1 MPPARWMKEGTV
13 VHQTSPE
20 IGGMGHSIKRKE
32 DLRFLQGKGNYVDDV
47 QLPDMVFGHLVRSP
61 FAHARL
67 KSINTEKAKQIPGVL
82 AVITGED
89 LAKSNLAWMPTLF
102 FDKQMVLAT
111 GKVLFQSQEVAFVV
125 AEDSYI
131 AADAAELVEV
141 EYEELPVLVDPHKAL
156 EPSAPI
162 LRDDREEKSNHIFH
176 WEVGDR
182 EATEKA
188 LQSAAVKADVRAF
201 FQRCHPAPLETCGC
215 VADFNR
221 ATGRLTI
228 YLTSQAPHAHR
239 TLFSIVGGIPEN
251 NIRVIS
257 PDIGG
262 GFGNKVPIYPGYVCA
277 VVASLTLGRPVKWI
291 ETRSENLQST
301 GFARDYHMTA
311 ELAAGTD
318 GKIQA
323 LRVKTLAD
331 HGAFNAAAQPTK
343 FPAGLFSICT
353 GAYDLPSA
361 FCEVDG
367 VYTNKAPGGIAY
379 RCSFRVT
386 EAAYLIER
394 AVDVL
399 AQELK
404 IDPVELR
411 MKNFIPPEKFP
422 YKSPLGWSY
431 DSGNYAET
439 MKVALDKVGYQ
450 ELRKEQAE
458 KRKNGELMGIGISS
472 FVEIVGAGP
481 GHTFDIAGIKMFD
494 SCEIRVHPTGKAIC
508 RMGTKSQGQG
518 HETTYAQ
525 IVAQE
530 LGIPAADVT
539 VEEGDTDTA
548 PYGLGTYASRS
559 TPVSGAATAMAAR
572 KIQDKAKKIAAHL
585 LECSA
590 DDLEWE
596 PGKFSVKGAPGK
608 SKSIQ
613 DIAFAAYTNMPA
625 GMEPGLEA
633 VDYYDP
639 PNLTFPHGT
648 YICIVD
654 IDKGTGEVKVRRFVA
669 VDDCGNIINP
679 MIVEGQIHGG
689 LTEGLAIAFMQQID
703 YDANG
708 NVQGGS
714 FMDYLLP
721 TAVETPSWETGKTC
735 SPSPHHPFGAKGVGE
750 SPNVGSPAA
759 FVNAVVDALS
769 HLGVKHIDM
778 PIAPWKV
785 WNILKEKGVVN

>member
-1 MPPARWMKEGTV
+1 LAY
-13 VHQTSPE
+13 QTSPE
-20 IGGMGHSIKRKE
+20 VGGMGHSIKRKE
-32 DLRFLQGKGNYVDDV
+32 DLRFLQGKGNYVDDIH
-47 QLPDMVFGHLVRSP
+47 LPDMVYGHLVRSP
-61 FAHARL
+61 YAHARL
-67 KSINTEKAKQIPGVL
+67 KSINTENAKQLPGVL

-125 AEDSYI
+125 AEDRYV

-141 EYEELPVLVDPHKAL
+141 EYEELPVLIDPHKAL
-156 EPSAPI
+156 DPSAPI

-182 EATEKA
+182 EATDKA
-188 LQSAAVKADVRAF
+188 IQSAAVKAEVHAF

-251 NIRVIS
+251 DIRVVS

-277 VVASLTLGRPVKWI
+277 VVASLTLNRPVKWI

-311 ELAAGTD
+311 ELAAGND

-404 IDPVELR
+404 VDPVELR
-411 MKNFIPPEKFP
+411 LKNFIPPEKFP
-422 YKSPLGWSY
+422 YKSALGWSY
-431 DSGNYAET
+431 DSGNYAAT
-439 MKVALDKVGYQ
+439 MKVALDKVGYH
-450 ELRKEQAE
+450 ELRKEQEE
-458 KRKNGELMGIGISS
+458 KRKNGELMGIGVSS
-472 FVEIVGAGP
+472 FVETVGAGP
-481 GHTFDIAGIKMFD
+481 AHTFDIAGIKMFD
-494 SCEIRVHPTGKAIC
+494 SCEIRIHPTGKAIC

-572 KIQDKAKKIAAHL
+572 KIQEKAKKIAAHL

-590 DDLEWE
+590 EDLEWE
-596 PGKFSVKGAPGK
+596 PGKFFVKGAPSK

-648 YICIVD
+648 YICVVD

-703 YDANG
+703 YDASG

-721 TAVETPSWETGKTC
+721 TAVETPHWETDKTC

>member
-1 MPPARWMKEGTV
+1 VIAK
-13 VHQTSPE
+13 TSPE

-32 DLRFLQGKGNYVDDV
+32 DSRFIQGKGNYVDDV
-47 QLPDMVFGHLVRSP
+47 HLPGMVYGHMVRSP
-61 FAHARL
+61 YAHARL
-67 KSINTEKAKQIPGVL
+67 KSINTEKAKQLPGVL
-82 AVITGED
+82 AIITGED
-89 LAKSNLAWMPTLF
+89 LAKANLAWMPTLF

-125 AEDSYI
+125 AEDRYI

-141 EYEELPVLVDPHKAL
+141 EYEELPVLVDPHKATD
-156 EPSAPI
+156 PGSPI
-162 LRDDREEKSNHIFH
+162 LREDREEKSNHIFH
-176 WEVGDR
+176 WEVGDKT
-182 EATEKA
+182 ATDRA
-188 LQSAAVKADVRAF
+188 FQSAPVKASLHAVS
-201 FQRCHPAPLETCGC
+201 QRCHPAPLETCGC

-221 ATGRLTI
+221 ATEKLTV

-239 TLFSIVGGIPEN
+239 TLFSLVGGIPEQ
-251 NIRVIS
+251 NIRVVS

-277 VVASLTLGRPVKWI
+277 VVASLTLGVPVKWI

-311 ELAAGTD
+311 EIAAD
-318 GKIQA
+318 QKGKVKA

-343 FPAGLFSICT
+343 FPAGLFSMCT
-353 GAYDLPSA
+353 GSYDFGAA

-379 RCSFRVT
+379 RCSFRIT

-394 AVDVL
+394 VIDVL
-399 AQELK
+399 ASQLK
-404 IDPVELR
+404 VDPAEFR
-411 MKNFIPPEKFP
+411 RRNFIQPGQFP
-422 YKSPLGWSY
+422 YKTPLGWTY
-431 DSGNYAET
+431 DSGNYEGA
-439 MKVALDKVGYQ
+439 MNKALEMVGYAQ
-450 ELRKEQAE
+450 LRKEQEE
-458 KRKNGELMGIGISS
+458 KRKKGELMGIGISS
-472 FVEIVGAGP
+472 FTEAVGAGP
-481 GHTFDIAGIKMFD
+481 AHTFDIAGIKMFD
-494 SCEIRVHPTGKAIC
+494 SAEIRVHPTGKAIC

-530 LGIPAADVT
+530 LGIPASDVI

-559 TPVSGAATAMAAR
+559 TPTSGAATAMAAR
-572 KIQDKAKKIAAHL
+572 KIRDKAKKIAAHL
-585 LECSA
+585 LECSEE
-590 DDLEWE
+590 DLEWE
-596 PGKFSVKGAPGK
+596 TGKFFVKGAPSK
-608 SKSIQ
+608 SKTIQ
-613 DIAFAAYTNMPA
+613 EIAFAAYTNIPA
-625 GMEPGLEA
+625 GLEAGLEA
-633 VDYYDP
+633 VNYYDP
-639 PNLTFPHGT
+639 PNLTFPFGT
-648 YICIVD
+648 YICVVD

-669 VDDCGNIINP
+669 VDDCGNVINP

-689 LTEGLAIAFMQQID
+689 LTEGLAIAFMQLID
-703 YDANG
+703 YDESG
-708 NVQGGS
+708 NVQGGT
-714 FMDYLLP
+714 FMDYLIP
-721 TAVETPSWETGKTC
+721 TAVETPHWETGSTC
-735 SPSPHHPFGAKGVGE
+735 TPSPHHPFGAKGVGE

-778 PIAPWKV
+778 PITPWKV
-785 WNILKEKGVVN
+785 WNVLKEKGVVN